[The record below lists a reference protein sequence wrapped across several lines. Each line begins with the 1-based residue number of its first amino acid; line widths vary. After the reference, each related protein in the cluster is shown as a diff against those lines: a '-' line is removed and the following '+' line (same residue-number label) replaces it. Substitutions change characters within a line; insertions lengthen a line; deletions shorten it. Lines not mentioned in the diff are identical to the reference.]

1 MTTEILKAL
10 NQIIEKEN
18 PPSSVV
24 FFARA
29 AIQYVCTESTRLNR
43 KKYQEMLG
51 QALARKD

>member
-43 KKYQEMLG
+43 KKYQEMLDH
-51 QALARKD
+51 ALARKD